1 LQLNS
6 ALILQR
12 SRHLAMLKRLR
23 KMKQRL
29 HLQQRLQRQLSQL
42 RQHLQRQQLRALAT
56 IHFQQVAQFHVHRAL
71 VIIHFQQVVQFR
83 VHHNDHRAK
92 TVLDWAHHVQVWQVH
107 VLVLFAQVLQRVQ
120 EDNVLQQL
128 ELEQEITHHVLV
140 ERQHRKVLIVH
151 KEQQLVERQVV
162 QHVLVEAVL
171 IAAQVAAELQVHLER
186 MQVNLQSVSRSHVR
200 CCAKNSTICKHLS
213 WVVQLFLTEMVQP
226 KSACVAAHR
235 LQISPKELAQ
245 IQQR

>member
-140 ERQHRKVLIVH
+140 ERQHHKVLIVH
-151 KEQQLVERQVV
+151 KVQQLVERQVV
-162 QHVLVEAVL
+162 QHVQVVAVL

-213 WVVQLFLTEMVQP
+213 WVAQLFLTEMVQP
-226 KSACVAAHR
+226 KSVCVAAHR

>member
-162 QHVLVEAVL
+162 QHVQVVAVL

-226 KSACVAAHR
+226 KSVCVAAHR

>member
-71 VIIHFQQVVQFR
+71 VIIHFQQVEQFR
-83 VHHNDHRAK
+83 VHHNDHKER
-92 TVLDWAHHVQVWQVH
+92 VRHVQVWRVH
-107 VLVLFAQVLQRVQ
+107 ALVLFAQVLQRVL
-120 EDNVLQQL
+120 EDNALQQL
-128 ELEQEITHHVLV
+128 ELELELEITHHVLV
-140 ERQHRKVLIVH
+140 ERQHHKVLIVH

-162 QHVLVEAVL
+162 QHVQVVAVL

-213 WVVQLFLTEMVQP
+213 WVAQLFLTEMVQP
-226 KSACVAAHR
+226 KSVCVAAHR

>member
-1 LQLNS
+1 
-6 ALILQR
+6 
-12 SRHLAMLKRLR
+12 MLKRLR
-23 KMKQRL
+23 KMKQRQ
-29 HLQQRLQRQLSQL
+29 HLQQRLQHQLSQL

-151 KEQQLVERQVV
+151 KVQQLVERQVV

-213 WVVQLFLTEMVQP
+213 WVAQLFLTEMVQP
-226 KSACVAAHR
+226 KSVCVAAHR

>member
-1 LQLNS
+1 
-6 ALILQR
+6 
-12 SRHLAMLKRLR
+12 
-23 KMKQRL
+23 MKQRL

-226 KSACVAAHR
+226 KSVCVAAHR

>member
-213 WVVQLFLTEMVQP
+213 WVEQLFLTEMVQP
-226 KSACVAAHR
+226 KSVCVAAHR

>member
-213 WVVQLFLTEMVQP
+213 WVAQLFRTEMVQP
-226 KSACVAAHR
+226 KSVCVAAHR

>member
-1 LQLNS
+1 LQPNS

-71 VIIHFQQVVQFR
+71 VTIHFQQVAQFR
-83 VHHNDHRAK
+83 VHHNDHKER
-92 TVLDWAHHVQVWQVH
+92 VHHVQVWQVH

-128 ELEQEITHHVLV
+128 ELAQEITHHVLV
-140 ERQHRKVLIVH
+140 ERQHHKVLIVH
-151 KEQQLVERQVV
+151 KVQQLVERQVV
-162 QHVLVEAVL
+162 QHVQVVAVL

-213 WVVQLFLTEMVQP
+213 WVAQLFLTEMVQP
-226 KSACVAAHR
+226 KSVCVAAHR
-235 LQISPKELAQ
+235 LQILPKELAQ

>member
-1 LQLNS
+1 
-6 ALILQR
+6 
-12 SRHLAMLKRLR
+12 MLKRLR

-226 KSACVAAHR
+226 KSVCVAAHR

>member
-226 KSACVAAHR
+226 KSVCVAAHR

>member
-213 WVVQLFLTEMVQP
+213 WVAQLFLTEMVQP
-226 KSACVAAHR
+226 KSVCVAAHR

>member
-12 SRHLAMLKRLR
+12 SRHLAMLRRLR

-107 VLVLFAQVLQRVQ
+107 ALVLFAQVLQRVL

-128 ELEQEITHHVLV
+128 ELAQEITHHVLV
-140 ERQHRKVLIVH
+140 EHQHHKVLIVH

-162 QHVLVEAVL
+162 QHVQVAAVL
-171 IAAQVAAELQVHLER
+171 IVAQVAAELQVHLER

-213 WVVQLFLTEMVQP
+213 WVAQLFLTEMVQP
-226 KSACVAAHR
+226 KSVCVAAHR